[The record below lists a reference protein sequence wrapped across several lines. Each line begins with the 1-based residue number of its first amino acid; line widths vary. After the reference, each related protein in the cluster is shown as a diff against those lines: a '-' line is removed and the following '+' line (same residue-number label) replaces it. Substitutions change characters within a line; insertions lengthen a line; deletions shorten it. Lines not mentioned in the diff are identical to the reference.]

1 MGTFSLLA
9 SPSAKYQLSRL
20 FAVGAT
26 VGPLIDGIHNQA
38 LLKYDAFPL
47 ILGAEILKT
56 SYLIP
61 PLLGITYAVLGG
73 IIPLLGGFLIN
84 EQNDNSSQNE
94 NKHDD
99 VLINK
104 AKLRSIWMKAIVA
117 VLTTASIITL
127 SNELTLGTISVPDE
141 FSASIL
147 RLFGNV
153 ENLPQLY
160 LYLLGFI
167 QWMLQD
173 RNWRTLLAAML
184 VSVFGPLA
192 EIPFISCGAWHYIHP
207 DYFPFGKD
215 LPGLASITG
224 PCYFAVM
231 LDATALGRAFF
242 LEHHYQSKSEF

>member
-1 MGTFSLLA
+1 MGVFVLA
-9 SPSAKYQLSRL
+9 LPSAKYQLSRL

-38 LLKYDAFPL
+38 LLKYDLFPL
-47 ILGAEILKT
+47 VLDADILKT

-73 IIPLLGGFLIN
+73 IIPQLGGFLIN
-84 EQNDNSSQNE
+84 EQNDTSSQNE
-94 NKHDD
+94 HDY
-99 VLINK
+99 VLIK
-104 AKLRSIWMKAIVA
+104 GKLRSIWIKAIIA
-117 VLTTASIITL
+117 VITTASIIKL

-141 FSASIL
+141 FSALIL
-147 RLFGNV
+147 LLFGKF

-167 QWMLQD
+167 QWALQD
-173 RNWRTLLAAML
+173 RNWRALLAAVL
-184 VSVFGPLA
+184 VSVFGPIA

-207 DYFPFGKD
+207 DYYPLGGD

-242 LEHHYQSKSEF
+242 FEHNYRSKCAF